1 MRSHRRDS
9 LTENRS
15 PVEEYPLVQGA
26 PPGGYPD
33 PSGPGR
39 QEGGMA
45 TSGLTIRSDK
55 VPPIAGPGR
64 SPQYACATIGHDV
77 SQQFCRG
84 RGGGLGSL
92 DHGSRA
98 SRSPR
103 DLEEGRQCSRR
114 PMGRTTFGAVLRVEW
129 SWGGDPPM
137 EDHLVS
143 VVQVMKRT
151 PSGWDVSPGD
161 GGGGWFDP
169 PLQRPSLGRHH
180 VQIGGLH
187 MSGTEDWMRTAV
199 WGLVGSDISTV
210 DLLAKDL
217 VISRTVESAM
227 GAIVVAFDSA
237 VPAAIHLSASDG
249 TLVKALS
256 WDTFALT

>member
-1 MRSHRRDS
+1 VTRCP
-9 LTENRS
+9 RS
-15 PVEEYPLVQGA
+15 P
-26 PPGGYPD
+26 
-33 PSGPGR
+33 
-39 QEGGMA
+39 
-45 TSGLTIRSDK
+45 
-55 VPPIAGPGR
+55 
-64 SPQYACATIGHDV
+64 
-77 SQQFCRG
+77 G
-84 RGGGLGSL
+84 RGAAHNTLVPLSDMTSPNNFAEDEAAAWDL
-92 DHGSRA
+92 WIMDHELPAHPGTLKKGDSVPVARWVG
-98 SRSPR
+98 P
-103 DLEEGRQCSRR
+103 
-114 PMGRTTFGAVLRVEW
+114 TFGAVLRVEW